1 MKNKGG
7 KNEMKKCKRLMCFV
21 LAVLMILSINVP
33 AFALETQENGNSAK
47 DDGNPF
53 TIEVSTNKSEYST
66 LGVAKIDVTITNT
79 SSEEIQNVSAE
90 AVFKQLAPAGRKSET
105 KKEVDTLKAGESISF
120 SYKSTINKEEY
131 KLNFFEKVFL
141 WLVRLFNGGFTA
153 SDNGFD
159 DGREHV
165 EKKDTINFGKL
176 SADNI
181 VKVWY
186 GDTKKSVDA
195 LTSSEK
201 ELSTSENISIVY
213 FYAQP
218 NELLSDILLLKCIEN
233 PNWSIN
239 LLDNGNR
246 EETGDMEA
254 GDGIYT
260 GKVEIECTSETTYHF
275 YATNDSLITNTV
287 NVDVIA
293 PFTDKELDDMEIVD
307 SAIEEIKSSDR
318 YKNSDENEKI
328 SQIKNKLQE
337 LETEGLII
345 KGSIRYNSEDKSF
358 IFVYSCWISGGIDI
372 NPQYFDPTFSKV
384 DFNRNVNNE
393 ISTSR
398 NYKITKSNSLKKAFI
413 SFGFDDYKSD
423 KSIYNDF
430 RKTFNENWYKK
441 GLSTD
446 ISVDT
451 SVEKYKTAFLNND
464 LIGIAEHG
472 ESITI
477 FDMLGWKN
485 EFLGLSTEKI
495 YTICIRENPTRET
508 DKLYSGDLKKGR
520 IYKRNN
526 TYYIAPEFFTHY
538 YSGKLNGSIVF
549 MCNCMGFGEGQ
560 VVDYNFSFAF
570 SEYCGVDTV
579 IGFHNSVFIGYSSSL
594 MCSLGIGLLDGK
606 SIEECMN
613 EDLKKFGYNDI
624 EWIRKGQTDEEMGNT
639 PSPNYNNMTLKEEV
653 EYRES
658 NSLKGTPIYSG
669 YLDKKWNYKAYK
681 LSGMV
686 QGNKTTSPIS
696 NVNVSA
702 IIPGSGSTTP
712 VATTTTDESGNFTLH
727 LPNGTYALI
736 FTHDNY
742 EDYGYH
748 VIVNGSD
755 VTLSEPILLMNKN
768 TNIPSTAVEFNGH
781 YYQVYDESMTW
792 TEAKKYCESLGGH
805 LATIT
810 SQEEQQFIESQLV
823 NGQKSCYWLGG
834 TDSAV
839 EGKWN
844 WVTGEE
850 FSYTKWGADMPD
862 NWQDEDYLMIYKDP
876 HPSHTGNTF
885 GFWNDL
891 KENGTCQ
898 GTSYFRKEI
907 FGFICE
913 WDEFIPQTPKT
924 VTALGNCGA
933 NNGDNLKWILYD
945 DGELVISGKG
955 EMFNNAYP
963 DNYSWYNYRK
973 KVKTITIE
981 DEVTSIGYGAF
992 IGFTS
997 LTSINIGNGVTSII
1011 RPFNECTSLINVT
1024 VDKNNKNYYSSP
1036 DGVLFNKDK
1045 TELISYPSGK
1055 KETSYIIP
1063 NGVMSIGIYA
1073 LSNCTS
1079 LANVKIPDTVTSIG
1093 YGAFSR
1099 SSLLTYVTIPD
1110 SVTVIGELAFSSC
1123 SSLSSITI
1131 KNRKCSI
1138 YDRTNT
1144 ISETATIYGYLNST
1158 THAYAEK
1165 YNRKFVALD

>member
-1 MKNKGG
+1 
-7 KNEMKKCKRLMCFV
+7 MKKMKRVLCFV
-21 LAVLMILSINVP
+21 LAVLMLVSINVP
-33 AFALETQENGNSAK
+33 AFAVGEQGNSTDNGA
-47 DDGNPF
+47 PLS
-53 TIEVSTNKSEYST
+53 IEVSTNKSEYST
-66 LGVAKIDVTITNT
+66 LGVAKFDVTVTNT
-79 SSEEIQNVSAE
+79 SGADIQNVSAE
-90 AVFKQLAPAGRKSET
+90 AVFKQLSPAGRNSET
-105 KKEVDTLKAGESISF
+105 KKEIDTLKAGESISF
-120 SYKSTINKEEY
+120 SYKATINKEEY
-131 KLNFFEKVFL
+131 NLNFFEKVFL

-159 DGREHV
+159 DGRTSI
-165 EKKDTINFGKL
+165 EKIDTISFGKL
-176 SADNI
+176 SAENTI
-181 VKVWY
+181 KVWY
-186 GDTKKSVDA
+186 GEKKATSDDYQALIEGVD
-195 LTSSEK
+195 
-201 ELSTSENISIVY
+201 I
-213 FYAQP
+213 
-218 NELLSDILLLKCIEN
+218 NELYEYDNNDI
-233 PNWSIN
+233 ST
-239 LLDNGNR
+239 D
-246 EETGDMEA
+246 EETDLEYINNIIIIMFDNQCSNERKA
-254 GDGIYT
+254 EVINSVN
-260 GKVEIECTSETTYHF
+260 GKVVGGDIIYNELYVQIEKSTLEELEDFCEKLNNEEGVYLARYEEFST
-275 YATNDSLITNTV
+275 DTV
-287 NVDVIA
+287 SYTLKDPFENGEENSKVEWNVDDNN
-293 PFTDKELDDMEIVD
+293 FNT
-307 SAIEEIKSSDR
+307 S
-318 YKNSDENEKI
+318 
-328 SQIKNKLQE
+328 
-337 LETEGLII
+337 
-345 KGSIRYNSEDKSF
+345 YNNWWALATYLRQAWGYD
-358 IFVYSCWISGGIDI
+358 
-372 NPQYFDPTFSKV
+372 QYFSKI
-384 DFNRNVNNE
+384 N
-393 ISTSR
+393 
-398 NYKITKSNSLKKAFI
+398 
-413 SFGFDDYKSD
+413 
-423 KSIYNDF
+423 
-430 RKTFNENWYKK
+430 
-441 GLSTD
+441 
-446 ISVDT
+446 
-451 SVEKYKTAFLNND
+451 
-464 LIGIAEHG
+464 IGIADTGFDTTHEDLRGKIHVISKENSPDNHGTHVAGIIGATHNDIGIAGIVRNSTLYGYDVATNNGKFKSETEHLKALKKLVIDYDCKIINFSIGKEVYINNNKVYCDKNFKRGLTDKKVNTWG
-472 ESITI
+472 EEASKKIADLLKEGNDFIVVQAAGNGGKNTPHIGIDADNNGYFAAITKNNCYSDDNVSVDEIMNRVITVANSNKHGVSKSDYILNLDSNGGNQVDIAAPGSNIYSTVAGIKELYDDGSIFINEGQQYAHMSGTSMAAPIVTGVAGLVWSVNPNFTGAQVKKIIMDTAKQGGIVAKDNPASPTTGDFYLVNAKLAVKAALERTYNRVYGNVKNKVNNNSIT
-477 FDMLGWKN
+477 DV
-485 EFLGLSTEKI
+485 T
-495 YTICIRENPTRET
+495 
-508 DKLYSGDLKKGR
+508 
-520 IYKRNN
+520 
-526 TYYIAPEFFTHY
+526 
-538 YSGKLNGSIVF
+538 
-549 MCNCMGFGEGQ
+549 
-560 VVDYNFSFAF
+560 
-570 SEYCGVDTV
+570 
-579 IGFHNSVFIGYSSSL
+579 
-594 MCSLGIGLLDGK
+594 
-606 SIEECMN
+606 
-613 EDLKKFGYNDI
+613 
-624 EWIRKGQTDEEMGNT
+624 
-639 PSPNYNNMTLKEEV
+639 
-653 EYRES
+653 
-658 NSLKGTPIYSG
+658 
-669 YLDKKWNYKAYK
+669 
-681 LSGMV
+681 
-686 QGNKTTSPIS
+686 
-696 NVNVSA
+696 VSA

-742 EDYGYH
+742 EDYAYQ